1 MLLYMVVVSFVF
13 MSENFESG
21 NIPNNWSIYDHGVQ
35 GATWFAAS
43 TGTEWLEPENHGSY
57 YALLDYGVDSLANDT
72 LVSPS
77 VDLTT
82 EHTSL
87 YLTYSM
93 AFMGDTTIC
102 DTGRVIIR
110 YFIQG
115 SWGTWTTLM
124 AYGGDIIQNAETLD
138 IYNASFD
145 ADSLQV
151 GFVYA
156 TDTTSGGG
164 YFAVDNIEIT
174 GGVPSSNDVEVID
187 ILSPKGYIGD
197 STSPVNI
204 LVTNNS
210 DSSLSGVPLQVV
222 ITDTVTGTE
231 VYSDNTTFNIQPG
244 ETLSVALSDF
254 TPTSDTSFYN
264 VLAYTSLSGDST
276 PQNDTAYAF
285 AYSYPIFGSVMAKWE
300 IPSTDSGWWGAD
312 YNRGIL
318 YILDAATGE
327 VKGFN
332 PRTGNFY
339 HVTTL
344 DTVFDNNRI
353 IFWDLAY
360 DYEAGNWWVTAF
372 KQGGSPNYSYVLK
385 YDSLWHFITGRA
397 VPSGSDS
404 STIGIPASID
414 DKPFASNILYTASF
428 PQYNTQPY
436 TLIEND
442 FDNLDSITFI
452 DNVKVV
458 QMAGVPATLGLISDT
473 LFLMQSAGFNAI
485 NLVSVQRR
493 DTYTTYTI
501 LAHDTLPELPSGG
514 DIEYRYGQDPNH
526 WIVAYLTIEGH
537 AIYKVSM
544 GMRWDKVNISEKH
557 NYRSHIPATYFLNK
571 GVLPASLYS
580 NLKGKNIRIYSPNG
594 RLLFEGTLKSPI
606 LPLKKSGIFFINAG
620 TLHLKLLNR

>member
-21 NIPNNWSIYDHGVQ
+21 NIPATWSIYDHGTQ
-35 GATWFAAS
+35 GATWFAAPS
-43 TGTEWLEPENHGSY
+43 GTEWLEPENHDSY
-57 YALLDYGVDSLANDT
+57 YALLDYEIDSLANDT

-93 AFMGDTTIC
+93 AFMGDPSTC
-102 DTGRVIIR
+102 DTGMAIIR
-110 YFIQG
+110 YYSQG
-115 SWGTWTTLM
+115 SWGTWTPLM
-124 AYGGDIIQNAETLD
+124 IYGADIIQNTETLD
-138 IYNASFD
+138 IYNASFG
-145 ADSLQV
+145 ADSLQI

-156 TDTTSGGG
+156 TDTSSGGG
-164 YFAVDNIEIT
+164 YFAVDNIEVWGNVT
-174 GGVPSSNDVEVID
+174 LPNDVEVID
-187 ILSPKGYIGD
+187 ILSPKGYIG
-197 STSPVNI
+197 SSSSPVNI

-210 DSSLSGVPLQVV
+210 SSSLSGVQLQVV
-222 ITDTVTGTE
+222 ITDTMTGTE
-231 VYSDNTTFNIQPG
+231 VYNDNTAFDIQPG

-254 TPTSDTSFYN
+254 TPSSDTSFYN

-285 AYSYPIFGSVMAKWE
+285 TYSYPIFGSVMAKWE
-300 IPSTDSGWWGAD
+300 IPSTDSVWWGAD

-318 YILDAATGE
+318 YILNSLTGE

-332 PRTGNFY
+332 PGTDNFY
-339 HVTTL
+339 HVITL
-344 DTVFDNNRI
+344 DTIFDNNRI

-372 KQGGSPNYSYVLK
+372 KQGGASNYSYVLK

-404 STIGIPASID
+404 SAIGLPSSID
-414 DKPFASNILYTASF
+414 DKPFVSNILYTASF
-428 PQYNTQPY
+428 EYAQPY
-436 TLIEND
+436 TLVEDD

-452 DNVKVV
+452 DSVTVG
-458 QMAGVPATLGLISDT
+458 QIPSGIPATLGLISDT
-473 LFLMQSAGFNAI
+473 LFLMQSSGSKVI
-485 NLVSVQRR
+485 NLVSVQGT
-493 DTYTTYTI
+493 DLYTI
-501 LAHDTLPELPSGG
+501 LAQDSLNELPTGG

-526 WIVAYLTIEGH
+526 WIVAYLTIDGH

-544 GMRWDKVNISEKH
+544 GIRWNKVNISEKH
-557 NYRSHIPATYFLNK
+557 NYSSYTHRTYFMNK
-571 GVLPASLYS
+571 GILPASLYS

-594 RLLFEGTLKSPI
+594 RMLFEGTLKSPI

-620 TLHLKLLNR
+620 ALHLKLLNR